1 MLYALLGL
9 GGLCLALIVAIPVS
23 LHIVMRRLQDM
34 QLVQGT
40 PAHLVER
47 KQEIVRDQVKEVAE
61 RRRSN
66 MPRLADK
73 VGF

>member
-1 MLYALLGL
+1 
-9 GGLCLALIVAIPVS
+9 
-23 LHIVMRRLQDM
+23 M